1 MKILMRSYFLIVLSM
16 VFFICACT
24 GGGNVVKVTN
34 VEEGSY
40 SGLKE
45 EDLAKLDEI
54 KSVGGTN
61 GVDDNLRTVI
71 EKTEHFS
78 VSQYL
83 MKHSDLR
90 SVAGGDYTVGG
101 FDVLSVVVYEEKDLS
116 REAVQVSGEGYLSL
130 PLIGRIKVDNLS
142 TSQISELVSNKLAEG
157 QYLLD
162 AHVSVMVTEYNS
174 KRFLVLG
181 AVKRPGSY
189 SLRAQERVLD
199 AISKAGGIL
208 LSGGEHSDRLGAGM
222 KGKIIR
228 KENPDTP
235 DERKII
241 IDIDLQGLLQGRDQ
255 ISNIYMEDKDVFY
268 VPSAERFYI
277 IGQVKSPG
285 AYTLSN
291 REITLVEA
299 IGMAG
304 GFTQIAARKK
314 SRIIRVENG
323 VEKIINVN
331 VDAITDAGKKIQ
343 DVIIQ
348 PNDIIVVPES
358 FF

>member
-1 MKILMRSYFLIVLSM
+1 
-16 VFFICACT
+16 
-24 GGGNVVKVTN
+24 
-34 VEEGSY
+34 
-40 SGLKE
+40 
-45 EDLAKLDEI
+45 
-54 KSVGGTN
+54 
-61 GVDDNLRTVI
+61 
-71 EKTEHFS
+71 
-78 VSQYL
+78 
-83 MKHSDLR
+83 MKHPDLR
-90 SVAGGDYTVGG
+90 SVSGGDYKVGG
-101 FDVLSVVVYEEKDLS
+101 FDVLSITVYEESDLS
-116 REAVQVSGEGYLSL
+116 REAIRVSGEGYISL
-130 PLIGRIKVDNLS
+130 PLIGRIMVDSLS

-174 KRFLVLG
+174 KQFLVLG

-189 SLRAQERVLD
+189 SLQAQERVLD
-199 AISKAGGIL
+199 AISKAGGVL
-208 LSGGEHSDRLGAGM
+208 LRGSEHSDGIGAGM

-228 KENPDTP
+228 TENLGTP
-235 DERKII
+235 HERKII
-241 IDIDLQGLLQGRDQ
+241 VDIDLQGLLQGKDQ
-255 ISNIYMEDKDVFY
+255 ISNIYMEDKDVLY
-268 VPSAERFYI
+268 VPTAERFYI
-277 IGQVKSPG
+277 IGQVQSPG
-285 AYTLSN
+285 AYTLFD

-304 GFTQIAARKK
+304 GFTHIAARKK

-323 VEKIINVN
+323 AEKIINVN